1 MHKIII
7 ALLVLLPFT
16 LAAQNNNPIANF
28 NSEAYWQKTRL
39 ITHLPAYAITTN
51 DTAMLV
57 VSNRKLTQ
65 DTLRYISESRAESG
79 LLYFFVF
86 THDGTWN
93 VLPVESIEKGI
104 ACMPDKNRDWV
115 LYTEGMG
122 KLFTTDLYRGLS
134 MAGQYKVNV
143 IMLDYPSITTT
154 KGRLGNYFFAIGNA
168 RKTYKYFA
176 PAFEEVKKLRAQQKM
191 GSGKL
196 SAFYHSMGNHLAR
209 GMVIHHKLDAINDIV
224 WVDNL
229 ILNAPCVQRRGHKK
243 WINKILYAKHIYINY
258 NNDDFTLGGAYLM
271 SKKMQLGQRPVRNI
285 SNKAVYINFNGLCEQ
300 NHSNFLTIKGIQ
312 VCKPGSMA
320 YYNTILH
327 GDTVNVHDA
336 GMFKPSH
343 FKHIGW
349 ELVP

>member
-28 NSEAYWQKTRL
+28 NSEAYWRKTRL

-65 DTLRYISESRAESG
+65 DTLRYISESRAENG

-93 VLPVESIEKGI
+93 ILPVESIAKGI
-104 ACMPDKNRDWV
+104 ECMPDKNRDWV
-115 LYTEGMG
+115 VYTEGMG
-122 KLFTTDLYRGLS
+122 KLFTTDLSRGLS
-134 MAGQYKVNV
+134 MAGQYHVNI

-168 RKTYKYFA
+168 RKTYRYFTS
-176 PAFEEVKKLRAQQKM
+176 AFEEVKKLRAQQKM
-191 GSGKL
+191 GTGKL
-196 SAFYHSMGNHLAR
+196 TAFYHSMGNHLAR
-209 GMVIHHKLDAINDIV
+209 GMVTHHKLDAINDAV
-224 WVDNL
+224 WMDNL
-229 ILNAPCVQRRGHKK
+229 ILNAPCVQRRGHKR
-243 WINKILYAKHIYINY
+243 WINKINYTKHIYINY
-258 NNDDFTLGGAYLM
+258 NNGDFTLGGAYLM
-271 SKKMQLGQRPVRNI
+271 SKKLQLGHKPIRNI
-285 SNKAVYINFNGLCEQ
+285 SKKAVYINFNSICGQ
-300 NHSNFLTIKGIQ
+300 GHSNFLTLKSVQ
-312 VCKPGSMA
+312 VCKPGCME
-320 YYNTILH
+320 YYKTILH
-327 GDTVNVHDA
+327 GDTVNVHDTN
-336 GMFKPSH
+336 MFKPSH